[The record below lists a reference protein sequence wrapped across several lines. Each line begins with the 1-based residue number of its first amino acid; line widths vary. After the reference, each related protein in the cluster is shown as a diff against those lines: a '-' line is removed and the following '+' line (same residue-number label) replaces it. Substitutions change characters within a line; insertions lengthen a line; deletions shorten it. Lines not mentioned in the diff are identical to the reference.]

1 VPGVRSEAFRAAVEN
16 WDREALEA
24 ALAPDVVFRSPAV
37 FKPYE
42 GREAT
47 MTVLEAVSNVFEDF
61 RYLEDAFDRADGE
74 APDGGEVLHFA
85 ARVGDR
91 ELDGIDMLR
100 FDGDGRVRELTVMVR
115 PFSGLSAL
123 LEAMG
128 RELERL
134 GVPVP
139 GGG

>member
-1 VPGVRSEAFRAAVEN
+1 MRSDAFRAAVEN
-16 WDREALEA
+16 WDRAAIEA

-37 FKPYE
+37 FRPYE

-61 RYLEDAFDRADGE
+61 RYLENPFERADDRG
-74 APDGGEVLHFA
+74 AAGGGEVLHFA

-100 FDGDGRVRELTVMVR
+100 FDREGRVRELTVMVR